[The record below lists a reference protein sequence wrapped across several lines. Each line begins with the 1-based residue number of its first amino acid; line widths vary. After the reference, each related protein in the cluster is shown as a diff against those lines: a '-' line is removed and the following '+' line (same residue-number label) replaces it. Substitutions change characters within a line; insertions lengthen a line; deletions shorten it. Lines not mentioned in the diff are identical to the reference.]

1 MRKSLMQGREPPDKT
16 RCLTL
21 IQTEEAQ
28 GRHRIS
34 DTANARCKT
43 SSDGKETQGTASGSS
58 NQLLNQ
64 NAQEGQGSGKICR
77 HRPEQ
82 EREAGPTTLR
92 DILSAFRALAGGRY
106 RVPRLTSPTAPS
118 APSPTLPERT
128 KTQNLV
134 TEPGAGD
141 APGRLLRYQLWHPRP
156 VTTGRPTGAGIP
168 VASNMA
174 GAACSPGTQGKTG
187 PRGLP
192 SGRVW
197 KRNRRMQ
204 NGGRS

>member
-34 DTANARCKT
+34 DSANVRCKT

-64 NAQEGQGSGKICR
+64 NAQEGQGSGKRCR

-82 EREAGPTTLR
+82 EQEAGPTTLR
-92 DILSAFRALAGGRY
+92 NILYAFRALAGDATGFPGLLPLTGRRSLY
-106 RVPRLTSPTAPS
+106 RNLGQ
-118 APSPTLPERT
+118 PSPSL
-128 KTQNLV
+128 QLV
-134 TEPGAGD
+134 PD
-141 APGRLLRYQLWHPRP
+141 HCHSCW
-156 VTTGRPTGAGIP
+156 
-168 VASNMA
+168 
-174 GAACSPGTQGKTG
+174 C
-187 PRGLP
+187 
-192 SGRVW
+192 
-197 KRNRRMQ
+197 
-204 NGGRS
+204 

>member
-34 DTANARCKT
+34 DSANVRCKT

-92 DILSAFRALAGGRY
+92 DILSAFRALAGDATGFPGLLPQQPPA
-106 RVPRLTSPTAPS
+106 PRLQLCRRGRRPKTWRQSQGQATALGVFYATSFGT
-118 APSPTLPERT
+118 
-128 KTQNLV
+128 
-134 TEPGAGD
+134 
-141 APGRLLRYQLWHPRP
+141 PGR
-156 VTTGRPTGAGIP
+156 
-168 VASNMA
+168 
-174 GAACSPGTQGKTG
+174 
-187 PRGLP
+187 
-192 SGRVW
+192 
-197 KRNRRMQ
+197 
-204 NGGRS
+204 